1 MRRLVHLLAGVLG
14 LIVFLFVVALIGTA
28 LLVLLAVLSGV
39 MLFMWLLSA
48 VLGRKRQPRRS
59 RRVIDVK
66 AHEVK

>member
-14 LIVFLFVVALIGTA
+14 LIVFLFVGALIGTA

-59 RRVIDVK
+59 RRVIDVE